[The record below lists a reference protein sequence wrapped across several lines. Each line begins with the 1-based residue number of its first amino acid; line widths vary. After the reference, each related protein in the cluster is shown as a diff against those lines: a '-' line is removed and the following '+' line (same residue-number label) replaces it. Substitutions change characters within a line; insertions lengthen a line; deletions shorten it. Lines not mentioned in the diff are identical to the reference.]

1 MQQKLSS
8 HDQAITELQ
17 RACTD
22 HSDLL
27 TSLDSTVSTLKAEVK
42 LLTDKC
48 EDLEGR
54 ARRNNIWLIGVRPT
68 EFIAQLLMDSL
79 GLEEFPLLDRAHR
92 TLRSKPS
99 DGKPPRPFVIRVHFF
114 HVRNDILRRASE
126 APLLHQ
132 GKRLFL
138 FPDYTS
144 SVAKKRAAF
153 TDVKRLLHSCPGV
166 KFGLRFPAT
175 LKITLPGGA
184 THTFEDP
191 ATAMDFVKLTPQ
203 HKIKTQWEED
213 LGEEISEELWDAI
226 LRRVHSSSICARQG
240 MCLHQA
246 ILLQHPAEGHAGV
259 VQFSVRW
266 RIIPTDLT
274 DLHVIRYEYERDL
287 LPLVLSHCQYS
298 MEQETLL
305 EYDLPQIQQQI
316 LTGFLQGKPHITI
329 NVRHCTTDTHHL

>member
-1 MQQKLSS
+1 MAAARGNSARTGRAKASPSTEPASPPKVVTDPECAPNIDHLRAMLDQLKGDICSKLDSLFCELRADISSVREELRHAIEPMQQKLSS

-54 ARRNNIWLIGVRPT
+54 ARRNNIRLVGVPEGAEGARPT

-79 GLEEFPLLDRAHR
+79 GLDELPLLDRAHR

-132 GKRLFL
+132 GKKLFL

-166 KFGLRFPAT
+166 KFGLRFPAS

-191 ATAMDFVKLTPQ
+191 ATAMDFVKVNL
-203 HKIKTQWEED
+203 KS
-213 LGEEISEELWDAI
+213 G
-226 LRRVHSSSICARQG
+226 VSSGAT
-240 MCLHQA
+240 
-246 ILLQHPAEGHAGV
+246 V
-259 VQFSVRW
+259 
-266 RIIPTDLT
+266 
-274 DLHVIRYEYERDL
+274 
-287 LPLVLSHCQYS
+287 
-298 MEQETLL
+298 
-305 EYDLPQIQQQI
+305 
-316 LTGFLQGKPHITI
+316 
-329 NVRHCTTDTHHL
+329 

>member
-1 MQQKLSS
+1 MAAARGNSARTSRAKASPSTEPASPPKVVTVPECAPHIDHLRTMLDQLKGDICGKIDSLSCELRADISSVREELRHAIEPMQQKLSS

-54 ARRNNIWLIGVRPT
+54 ARRNNIRLVGVPEGAEGARPT

-79 GLEEFPLLDRAHR
+79 GLDELPLLDRAHR

-132 GKRLFL
+132 GKKLFL

-166 KFGLRFPAT
+166 KFGLRFPAS

-191 ATAMDFVKLTPQ
+191 ATAMDFVKVNL
-203 HKIKTQWEED
+203 KS
-213 LGEEISEELWDAI
+213 G
-226 LRRVHSSSICARQG
+226 VSSGAT
-240 MCLHQA
+240 
-246 ILLQHPAEGHAGV
+246 V
-259 VQFSVRW
+259 
-266 RIIPTDLT
+266 
-274 DLHVIRYEYERDL
+274 
-287 LPLVLSHCQYS
+287 
-298 MEQETLL
+298 
-305 EYDLPQIQQQI
+305 
-316 LTGFLQGKPHITI
+316 
-329 NVRHCTTDTHHL
+329 

>member
-1 MQQKLSS
+1 MAAPRGNSARTGRAKASSSTEPASPPKVVTDPECAPNLDHLQTMLNQLKGDICGKIDSLSCELRADISSVREELRHAIEPMKQKLSS
-8 HDQAITELQ
+8 HDQVIKELQ

-27 TSLDSTVSTLKAEVK
+27 TSLDSTVSTLKADVK

-54 ARRNNIWLIGVRPT
+54 ARRNNIRLVGVPEGAEGVRPT
-68 EFIAQLLMDSL
+68 EFIAQLLMDTL
-79 GLEEFPLLDRAHR
+79 GLDELPLLDRAHR
-92 TLRSKPS
+92 TLRSRPS

-114 HVRNDILRRASE
+114 HVRNDILRRAGETSRDS
-126 APLLHQ
+126 PILFQ

-175 LKITLPGGA
+175 LRITLPGGA

-191 ATAMDFVKLTPQ
+191 ATAMDFVKVNL
-203 HKIKTQWEED
+203 KS
-213 LGEEISEELWDAI
+213 G
-226 LRRVHSSSICARQG
+226 VSSGAT
-240 MCLHQA
+240 A
-246 ILLQHPAEGHAGV
+246 
-259 VQFSVRW
+259 
-266 RIIPTDLT
+266 
-274 DLHVIRYEYERDL
+274 
-287 LPLVLSHCQYS
+287 
-298 MEQETLL
+298 
-305 EYDLPQIQQQI
+305 
-316 LTGFLQGKPHITI
+316 
-329 NVRHCTTDTHHL
+329 

>member
-1 MQQKLSS
+1 MQQKHSS

-27 TSLDSTVSTLKAEVK
+27 TSLDSTVSTVKAEVK
-42 LLTDKC
+42 LLIDKC

-54 ARRNNIWLIGVRPT
+54 ARRNNIRLVGVPEGAEGGRPT

-79 GLEEFPLLDRAHR
+79 GLEELPLLDRAHR

-144 SVAKKRAAF
+144 SVAKKCAAF

-166 KFGLRFPAT
+166 KFGLRFPT
-175 LKITLPGGA
+175 ILKITLPGGA
-184 THTFEDP
+184 THNFEDP
-191 ATAMDFVKLTPQ
+191 ATAMDFVKLNL
-203 HKIKTQWEED
+203 K
-213 LGEEISEELWDAI
+213 SA
-226 LRRVHSSSICARQG
+226 VSSGA
-240 MCLHQA
+240 
-246 ILLQHPAEGHAGV
+246 
-259 VQFSVRW
+259 
-266 RIIPTDLT
+266 
-274 DLHVIRYEYERDL
+274 
-287 LPLVLSHCQYS
+287 
-298 MEQETLL
+298 
-305 EYDLPQIQQQI
+305 
-316 LTGFLQGKPHITI
+316 TI
-329 NVRHCTTDTHHL
+329 

>member
-1 MQQKLSS
+1 MAAARGNSARTGRAKASPSTEPASPPKVVTVPECAPNIDHLRAMLDQLKGDICGKIDSLSCELRADISSVREELRHAIEPMQQKLSS

-54 ARRNNIWLIGVRPT
+54 ARRNNIRLVGVPEGAEGARPT

-79 GLEEFPLLDRAHR
+79 GLDELPLLDRAHR

-132 GKRLFL
+132 GKKLFL

-175 LKITLPGGA
+175 LKIILPGGA

-191 ATAMDFVKLTPQ
+191 ATAMDFVKVNL
-203 HKIKTQWEED
+203 KS
-213 LGEEISEELWDAI
+213 G
-226 LRRVHSSSICARQG
+226 VSSGAT
-240 MCLHQA
+240 
-246 ILLQHPAEGHAGV
+246 V
-259 VQFSVRW
+259 
-266 RIIPTDLT
+266 
-274 DLHVIRYEYERDL
+274 
-287 LPLVLSHCQYS
+287 
-298 MEQETLL
+298 
-305 EYDLPQIQQQI
+305 
-316 LTGFLQGKPHITI
+316 
-329 NVRHCTTDTHHL
+329 

>member
-1 MQQKLSS
+1 MQQKHSS

-27 TSLDSTVSTLKAEVK
+27 TSLDSTVSTVKAEVK
-42 LLTDKC
+42 LLIDKC

-54 ARRNNIWLIGVRPT
+54 ARRNNIRLVGVPEGAEGGRPT

-79 GLEEFPLLDRAHR
+79 GLEELPLLDRAHR
-92 TLRSKPS
+92 TLQSKPS

-144 SVAKKRAAF
+144 SVAKKCAAF

-166 KFGLRFPAT
+166 KFGLRFPT
-175 LKITLPGGA
+175 ILKITLPGGA
-184 THTFEDP
+184 THNFEDP
-191 ATAMDFVKLTPQ
+191 ATAMDFVKLNL
-203 HKIKTQWEED
+203 K
-213 LGEEISEELWDAI
+213 SA
-226 LRRVHSSSICARQG
+226 VSSGA
-240 MCLHQA
+240 
-246 ILLQHPAEGHAGV
+246 
-259 VQFSVRW
+259 
-266 RIIPTDLT
+266 
-274 DLHVIRYEYERDL
+274 
-287 LPLVLSHCQYS
+287 
-298 MEQETLL
+298 
-305 EYDLPQIQQQI
+305 
-316 LTGFLQGKPHITI
+316 TI
-329 NVRHCTTDTHHL
+329 